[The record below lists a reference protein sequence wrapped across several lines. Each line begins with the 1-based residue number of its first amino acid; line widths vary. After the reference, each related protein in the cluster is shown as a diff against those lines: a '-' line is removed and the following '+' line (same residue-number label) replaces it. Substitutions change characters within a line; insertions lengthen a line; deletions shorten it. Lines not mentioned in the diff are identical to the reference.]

1 MGVPKI
7 SNPSNL
13 GGVAYFG
20 GTKGVLILGTLRSLG
35 ITQQKNMSKILS
47 FNFFSYGYHGRKK
60 RGGFEKQNARPFC
73 RGKFMFPKM
82 PSRYTRNFLLVFY
95 HNVKPKSTTRT
106 PWLMKKTLD

>member
-20 GTKGVLILGTLRSLG
+20 GTKGVLILGTHRSLG

-47 FNFFSYGYHGRKK
+47 FNFFPIDIMEKK
-60 RGGFEKQNARPFC
+60 
-73 RGKFMFPKM
+73 
-82 PSRYTRNFLLVFY
+82 
-95 HNVKPKSTTRT
+95 
-106 PWLMKKTLD
+106 